1 MSSIFW
7 GFFLV
12 LVNFNLTVNGHVLNL
27 LPPFAG
33 YLLVMRGCRELEG
46 ESDLFAPIRP
56 FAMGMSVYTGILW
69 LGDLLALT
77 GQGSWLSVLLGLAS
91 MAVSLYV
98 AWAVVGAIRDM
109 EVRRNTE
116 LNSGSLKTAWTVL
129 AVAEIAVYLLGIL
142 GSLLALL
149 GLAAGTESDGD
160 SFMDARIPE
169 LADMVLSLGG
179 GTVTTPECATMVRER
194 SFCIY
199 LRASVETLVK
209 NLQNDFESRPMLGK
223 GGGQPSDLAALRSR
237 IEELMAL
244 RKDIYESC
252 AHLIIDIDSLSFEE
266 TASIIAEKIPK

>member
-56 FAMGMSVYTGILW
+56 FAIGMSVYTGILW

-149 GLAAGTESDGD
+149 GLAAGVVGIVW
-160 SFMDARIPE
+160 F
-169 LADMVLSLGG
+169 
-179 GTVTTPECATMVRER
+179 
-194 SFCIY
+194 
-199 LRASVETLVK
+199 LV
-209 NLQNDFESRPMLGK
+209 
-223 GGGQPSDLAALRSR
+223 ALWRSR
-237 IEELMAL
+237 KAYEAL
-244 RKDIYESC
+244 PPQGGPAMD
-252 AHLIIDIDSLSFEE
+252 
-266 TASIIAEKIPK
+266 